1 MSLKDKVAFVTGGS
15 RGIGRSIVL
24 SLAQAGATVVAV
36 ARSQDKL
43 NEVAQ
48 AAGGFDGTVNPK
60 VVDIADGKQLAAAI
74 EETVEKFGKVDIL
87 VNNAGITRDTL
98 LISMDDAQFDEVI
111 NVNLRSAFVA
121 MKTAA
126 KHMLRQ
132 RSGRIINITS
142 VSGIMGNPGQCNY
155 SAAKAGLIGLTKS
168 AAKELAKRGITVN
181 GVAPGFIATDMT
193 DVLPDKVKE
202 IVKPMIPMQR
212 FGQPDEIASVVGF
225 LASDAASYITGQIIT
240 VDGGLHM

>member
-24 SLAQAGATVVAV
+24 SLAREGATVVAV
-36 ARSQDKL
+36 ARNLEKL
-43 NEVAQ
+43 NDVAQ
-48 AAGGFDGTVNPK
+48 AAGEFSGTIQPK
-60 VVDIADGKQLAAAI
+60 VVDIGNGEQLSAAI
-74 EETVEKFGKVDIL
+74 EETVEKFGKIDIL
-87 VNNAGITRDTL
+87 VNNAGITRDGL
-98 LISMDDAQFDEVI
+98 MISMDDSQFDEVI
-111 NVNLRSAFVA
+111 SVNLRSAFVA
-121 MKTAA
+121 MRMAG

-142 VSGIMGNPGQCNY
+142 VSGIMGNAGQCNY

-181 GVAPGFIATDMT
+181 AVAPGFIATDMT
-193 DVLPDKVKE
+193 DILPDKVKE

-212 FGQPDEIASVVGF
+212 FGQPDEIASVVNF
-225 LASDAASYITGQIIT
+225 LASDAASYITGQVIV

>member
-36 ARSQDKL
+36 ARNQEKL

-48 AAGGFDGTVNPK
+48 AGSGFEGTVNPK
-60 VVDIADGKQLAAAI
+60 VVDIGDGKQLAAAI
-74 EETVEKFGKVDIL
+74 EETVEKFGKIDIL

-202 IVKPMIPMQR
+202 VVKPMIPMQR
-212 FGQPDEIASVVGF
+212 FGQPDEIASVVNF

>member
-24 SLAQAGATVVAV
+24 ALAKEGATVVAV
-36 ARSQDKL
+36 ARNQDKL

-48 AAGGFDGTVNPK
+48 AADGLAGTVMPK
-60 VVDIADGKQLAAAI
+60 VVDIGDPKQLEAAI

-87 VNNAGITRDTL
+87 VNNAGITRDGL
-98 LISMDDAQFDEVI
+98 LISMDESQFDEVI
-111 NVNLRSAFVA
+111 NVNLKSAFIS

-142 VSGIMGNPGQCNY
+142 VSGIMGNAGQANY

-168 AAKELAKRGITVN
+168 AAKEVSKRGITVN
-181 GVAPGFIATDMT
+181 AVAPGFIATDMT
-193 DVLPDKVKE
+193 DILPDKVKE
-202 IVKPMIPMQR
+202 VVKPLIPMQR
-212 FGQPDEIASVVGF
+212 FGNPEEIASVVAF
-225 LASDAASYITGQIIT
+225 LASDAASYVTGQVIV

>member
-1 MSLKDKVAFVTGGS
+1 MSLQDKVAFVTGGS
-15 RGIGRSIVL
+15 RGIGRSIL
-24 SLAQAGATVVAV
+24 LALAKEGATVVAV
-36 ARSQDKL
+36 ARNQDKL

-48 AAGGFDGTVNPK
+48 AAGGLAGTVQPK
-60 VVDIADGKQLAAAI
+60 VVDIGDAKQLEAAI
-74 EETVEKFGKVDIL
+74 EETVEKFGKIDIL
-87 VNNAGITRDTL
+87 VNNAVITRDGL
-98 LISMDDAQFDEVI
+98 LIRMDESQFDEVI
-111 NVNLRSAFVA
+111 NVNLKSAFIS

-142 VSGIMGNPGQCNY
+142 VSGIMGNAGQANY

-168 AAKELAKRGITVN
+168 TAKEVSKRGITVN
-181 GVAPGFIATDMT
+181 AVAPGFITTDMT

-202 IVKPMIPMQR
+202 VVKPMIPMQR
-212 FGQPDEIASVVGF
+212 FGNPEEIASVVTF
-225 LASDAASYITGQIIT
+225 LASDAASYVTGQVIV

>member
-24 SLAQAGATVVAV
+24 ALAKEGATVVAV
-36 ARSQDKL
+36 ARNQDKL

-48 AAGGFDGTVNPK
+48 AADGLAGTVMPK
-60 VVDIADGKQLAAAI
+60 VVDIGDPKQLEAAI

-87 VNNAGITRDTL
+87 VNNAGITRDGL
-98 LISMDDAQFDEVI
+98 LISMDESQFDEVI
-111 NVNLRSAFVA
+111 NVNLKSAFNS

-142 VSGIMGNPGQCNY
+142 VSGIMGNAGQANY

-168 AAKELAKRGITVN
+168 AAKEVSKRGITVN
-181 GVAPGFIATDMT
+181 AVAPGFIATDMT
-193 DVLPDKVKE
+193 DILPDKVKE
-202 IVKPMIPMQR
+202 VVKPLIPMQR
-212 FGQPDEIASVVGF
+212 FGNPEEIASVVAF
-225 LASDAASYITGQIIT
+225 LASDAASYVTGQVIV